1 MTYTYQK
8 NADGH
13 FVCAKCGVV
22 KQHQNTMHY
31 HMKTHEGKLPFECG
45 FCHRQFLHAS
55 TLELHKRAHHQQQQ
69 NTLLRCPFE
78 GCSYEGTLTKSNL
91 LIHYVRNHCK
101 EAVARLLQNV
111 EGGGYQCVGCSKV
124 SKSLTA
130 FQYHAAGCLTGLSA
144 DQIGH
149 IAVIRES
156 PRTSA

>member
-1 MTYTYQK
+1 MPYTYQK

-22 KQHQNTMHY
+22 KRNQNTMHY
-31 HMKTHEGKLPFECG
+31 HMKTHEGKLPFECS

-69 NTLLRCPFE
+69 DLLLRCPWAD
-78 GCSYEGTLTKSNL
+78 CAYEGTLTKSNL

-111 EGGGYQCVGCSKV
+111 EGGLQCLACSKQ

-130 FQYHAAGCLTGLSA
+130 FHYHCAGCLTELSA
-144 DQIGH
+144 EQTAH
-149 IAVIRES
+149 LALIRHG
-156 PRTSA
+156 PRTFV